1 MLLMILHHNIKMIE
15 GAPLP
20 RQNYDYDSLVF
31 YPIAARNLIGRLELW
46 NMMGVVDRISARAA
60 LARAG

>member
-1 MLLMILHHNIKMIE
+1 MIE

-46 NMMGVVDRISARAA
+46 NMMGVVDRSARAA